1 MEKSTKTWQEKKTSI
16 IMYSF
21 FKMLGISLLFSFTM
35 NKNTTILI
43 GAIAV
48 LAIGAGAYVTM
59 SSPSSSDKSFS
70 TQSVRWGT
78 RSLGGG
84 TTIQSKSTT
93 TKITTDTSRG
103 VPTLQGW
110 DGDALSC
117 DTSTITSSLKLVSI
131 KDSNTKT
138 PQLEKWSTV
147 TFRQCLD
154 LWDCTQEEINKYIKI
169 YITPRNTYGH
179 ELIHTNTKDAIF
191 SDLFINWWISY
202 WSVIGISNL
211 IWWCIEFSVTLSKEL
226 SNEICMTSDIY
237 VFDGLTKEEVD
248 WNFYT
253 NSQYNFQ
260 PYSQCF
266 NLNTQAEQ
274 APNTPTAIGDS
285 M

>member
-1 MEKSTKTWQEKKTSI
+1 
-16 IMYSF
+16 MYSSLKNEDF
-21 FKMLGISLLFSFTM
+21 FTLFYKNM
-35 NKNTTILI
+35 NKNTTILLS
-43 GAIAV
+43 AIAV
-48 LAIGAGAYVTM
+48 LAIGAGAYVSM
-59 SSPSSSDKSFS
+59 SKPSQEWFS

-84 TTIQSKSTT
+84 TTFQSKTTT
-93 TKITTDTSRG
+93 TKTTIDTSRE
-103 VPTLQGW
+103 VPTSQGW
-110 DGDALSC
+110 DEDALSC

-138 PQLEKWSTV
+138 SQLEKWSTL

-169 YITPRNTYGH
+169 NITPRNTYNH
-179 ELIHTNTKDAIF
+179 KLIYTNTKDAIF
-191 SDLFINWWISY
+191 SDLFVNYWISY
-202 WSVIGISNL
+202 WSVISISNL
-211 IWWCIEFSVTLSKEL
+211 IWWCIEFSVTLSEEL

-266 NLNTQAEQ
+266 DINTQIEQ